1 MKIIYDKN
9 QPRDRRL
16 CLIGDDGLPYHG
28 FQCFQIKLYDGKEG
42 VKIGNWKKTLKERN
56 AMFKYPTKEDANAG
70 DDD

>member
-1 MKIIYDKN
+1 MKTIYDTD

-16 CLIGDDGLPYHG
+16 RFIGEDGLPYYG
-28 FQCFQIKLYDGKEG
+28 FQCFQIKLYNGKEE
-42 VKIGNWKKTLKERN
+42 VKIGNWKNTLKERN